1 MRLLIRLV
9 LIPAGVITRTSPLA
23 SRSTRRKSFAAQKRI
38 NSSSLIGFSGRKRSG
53 SGISARAKFIPR
65 SVLNLHLTKLF
76 PNFRSDELDNEKFIS
91 LYDIIENMKNGD
103 RATSSKARLQVL
115 AEFRH
120 QLRLFLHFSEAA
132 AARFDLQPQQ
142 HQLLLQIAGRPEATA
157 ATVGYVAERLG
168 LRHNSV
174 VELSMRCEEA
184 GLIRRT
190 QDGNDRRCVLLE
202 LTPKGLRTL
211 EALSLDHAR
220 ELNELAPQLIRTLTA
235 IKAAH
240 NKTEE
245 RAWEE

>member
-1 MRLLIRLV
+1 
-9 LIPAGVITRTSPLA
+9 
-23 SRSTRRKSFAAQKRI
+23 
-38 NSSSLIGFSGRKRSG
+38 
-53 SGISARAKFIPR
+53 
-65 SVLNLHLTKLF
+65 
-76 PNFRSDELDNEKFIS
+76 
-91 LYDIIENMKNGD
+91 MKNGG

-132 AARFDLQPQQ
+132 AAKFDLQPQQ
-142 HQLLLQIAGRPEATA
+142 HQLLLQIAGRPDGAA
-157 ATVGYVAERLG
+157 ATVGYAAERLG

-245 RAWEE
+245 RALGYGRGE